1 MGNSPVDRDINYMR
15 EMWGTTKLATDYI
28 NYYENEEM
36 NPQNDF
42 LDNLANQQY
51 EKLCHQR
58 NKKELEKR
66 IPEDKTEKPKV

>member
-1 MGNSPVDRDINYMR
+1 MM
-15 EMWGTTKLATDYI
+15 
-28 NYYENEEM
+28 
-36 NPQNDF
+36 NDF

-66 IPEDKTEKPKV
+66 IPEDKTEKPKA

>member
-1 MGNSPVDRDINYMR
+1 M
-15 EMWGTTKLATDYI
+15 
-28 NYYENEEM
+28 
-36 NPQNDF
+36 NDF

-66 IPEDKTEKPKV
+66 ISKDKTKKSKA

>member
-1 MGNSPVDRDINYMR
+1 MM
-15 EMWGTTKLATDYI
+15 
-28 NYYENEEM
+28 
-36 NPQNDF
+36 NDF

-66 IPEDKTEKPKV
+66 IPKDKTNKSKA

>member
-1 MGNSPVDRDINYMR
+1 MM
-15 EMWGTTKLATDYI
+15 
-28 NYYENEEM
+28 
-36 NPQNDF
+36 NDF

-66 IPEDKTEKPKV
+66 SPDDKTEKSKE